1 MVEYI
6 CNRCGYNAKQKI
18 NLMRHLNRKNICHPL
33 LEDISVEEIKF
44 TYGFEMTPNESKMN
58 PNESKMNP
66 RWKNKNE
73 SKMNPNESKMNPNES
88 KMNPTEKN
96 KEYVCNYCGNCYS
109 TNSNMRKHEKTCKI
123 KIEKENEN
131 EKDKKIEELIKNQE
145 EMKEIVEKLLLEKS
159 NTITNNNTN
168 NTNNTNNST
177 NNSHNTTN
185 NMTNNII
192 IHNYGDE
199 DTKYITSDYILN
211 LLKYKP
217 AKAIPEL
224 IKHTH
229 FNEEHPENQNIKIT
243 NKKEPYIKVR
253 KNDKWELQNKEDTI
267 NDLIDRQQVHLM
279 DEVIEEKIEEKC
291 SNSEK
296 NNIDRCNDLY
306 NEDDKEYMK
315 RLYNDSELIIINN
328 S

>member
-1 MVEYI
+1 MVLNFPQNLLKTPQNLLI
-6 CNRCGYNAKQKI
+6 FPQKI
-18 NLMRHLNRKNICHPL
+18 LLTNPQKILKNPHFWKKKSSKILNFENYKECPYCFKSFSRIDNYKRHL
-33 LEDISVEEIKF
+33 
-44 TYGFEMTPNESKMN
+44 T
-58 PNESKMNP
+58 
-66 RWKNKNE
+66 
-73 SKMNPNESKMNPNES
+73 
-88 KMNPTEKN
+88 
-96 KEYVCNYCGNCYS
+96 
-109 TNSNMRKHEKTCKI
+109 TCK
-123 KIEKENEN
+123 KKKENEN

-159 NTITNNNTN
+159 NTITNN

-243 NKKEPYIKVR
+243 NKKSHIKVR

-296 NNIDRCNDLY
+296 NNIERCNNLY
-306 NEDDKEYMK
+306 NEEDKDYMK
-315 RLYNDSELIIINN
+315 RLYNESELIIINN

>member
-1 MVEYI
+1 MTPIDPKNIQNLKSKEYI
-6 CNRCGYNAKQKI
+6 C
-18 NLMRHLNRKNICHPL
+18 
-33 LEDISVEEIKF
+33 S
-44 TYGFEMTPNESKMN
+44 
-58 PNESKMNP
+58 
-66 RWKNKNE
+66 
-73 SKMNPNESKMNPNES
+73 
-88 KMNPTEKN
+88 
-96 KEYVCNYCGNCYS
+96 YCGNSYS
-109 TNSNMRKHEKTCKI
+109 KNSHMRRHEKTCKI
-123 KIEKENEN
+123 KKENEN

-159 NTITNNNTN
+159 NTITNN

-243 NKKEPYIKVR
+243 NKKEPYIKV
-253 KNDKWELQNKEDTI
+253 
-267 NDLIDRQQVHLM
+267 M
-279 DEVIEEKIEEKC
+279 EK
-291 SNSEK
+291 
-296 NNIDRCNDLY
+296 
-306 NEDDKEYMK
+306 
-315 RLYNDSELIIINN
+315 
-328 S
+328 